1 MRPIERLCVYCGS
14 SLGTDPVFAEAAAAL
29 GELIVAEGLTLVY
42 GGASVGLMGVL
53 ADTVLAAGGEVIG
66 VIPSWLVESE
76 IAHPGLSELH
86 VVETMQ
92 ERKRLMAELSDAFV
106 ALPGGFGTLEELFE
120 AVTASQVGLHTK
132 PTGLLEVG
140 DFFDS
145 LLAFL
150 DHAVAVGVLRA
161 ENRRLLLTASSPR
174 ALLDR
179 LRSWPGRVDQLTP
192 GTPGR
197 RG

>member
-86 VVETMQ
+86 VVETMH

-150 DHAVAVGVLRA
+150 DHAVAVDVLRA

-174 ALLDR
+174 ELLDQ
-179 LRSWPGRVDQLTP
+179 LRAWPGRVDQLTP